1 MSLVAPREGEGR
13 RTEWRSGA
21 KRELHGGRDKIWQ
34 RAEAENSLISRLD
47 SRMTA
52 LAWFSCHSLTVMY
65 GRSGVRRRD
74 KQEYATSRS
83 VSSVGDGRNG

>member
-34 RAEAENSLISRLD
+34 RAEAEDFLKLD
-47 SRMTA
+47 GSGVGDLGHSGLKCPHAIPQGIFIPFQVSSGEASAAEFLHDTA
-52 LAWFSCHSLTVMY
+52 LT
-65 GRSGVRRRD
+65 R
-74 KQEYATSRS
+74 
-83 VSSVGDGRNG
+83 